1 MVHTALRPYVTT
13 GIAIVGASVVAVA
26 PVTMPPR
33 DVAAVE
39 VAAVDTVR
47 TVTVDVELTAL
58 VDLIA
63 AVPTVAALL
72 VQAALQPV
80 PLPPELKS
88 LAIALANAGVPAVT
102 ETVKLWTETLPASA
116 LTLISTG
123 KFAHLA
129 VLAVNAVYL
138 GTLTPIAPFA
148 VALME
153 AVPLPLGTTSGVIN
167 QLLDLG
173 IKTPFVTATSV
184 LALAA
189 SVIDDGLSP
198 FDALVGA
205 VGALSTGLTLSVAQV
220 QKILATLSGA
230 LPFSALAARQVPD
243 TARATSFVADLP
255 AANDAYVAA
264 VNANSCAGST
274 KTLTVAVDSAVQP
287 SGVSPS
293 GVSPSGA
300 SPEPEP
306 EAVPD
311 VVPAE
316 ATSSDDE
323 SVAEKPAED
332 DEAVNGATDL
342 SDGNAVKPSLHHD
355 EPKDG
360 SGDKSST
367 ADEIAVEDHAAAT
380 TDAAAGSDEGSDAGD
395 ASAGE

>member
-1 MVHTALRPYVTT
+1 MVHTALRPHVTA
-13 GIAIVGASVVAVA
+13 GIAIAGASVVALA
-26 PVTMPPR
+26 PVTVPPR
-33 DVAAVE
+33 DVAAGE
-39 VAAVDTVR
+39 VAAVHTAR
-47 TVTVDVELTAL
+47 TMTADVELTAL

-102 ETVKLWTETLPASA
+102 ETFKLWTETLPASA
-116 LTLISTG
+116 QSLISTG

-153 AVPLPLGTTSGVIN
+153 AVPLPFGTTDGVIN

-173 IKTPFVTATSV
+173 IKTPLLTATSV

-198 FDALVGA
+198 VDAVVGT
-205 VGALSTGLTLSVAQV
+205 VGALSAGLTLSVAQI

-230 LPFSALAARQVPD
+230 LPFGALAPPEVPD
-243 TARATSFVADLP
+243 AARASSMAAELP
-255 AANDAYVAA
+255 AANDANVAA
-264 VNANSCAGST
+264 VNADSSASNAR
-274 KTLTVAVDSAVQP
+274 TVTVTVDSGQ
-287 SGVSPS
+287 SPK
-293 GVSPSGA
+293 
-300 SPEPEP
+300 P
-306 EAVPD
+306 EAAPD
-311 VVPAE
+311 FAPA
-316 ATSSDDE
+316 ANTSSHHESGREESAGDDE
-323 SVAEKPAED
+323 T
-332 DEAVNGATDL
+332 VNGATDL
-342 SDGNAVKPSLHHD
+342 SDGNAVEQGGRDDKPTD
-355 EPKDG
+355 D
-360 SGDKSST
+360 SGDKSSAAHET
-367 ADEIAVEDHAAAT
+367 TVEDQAAT
-380 TDAAAGSDEGSDAGD
+380 TTDADTGSDEGSHAGD